1 MAMVFVLINANIG
14 QENNVSED
22 LKKIPE
28 VKESFVVYGVYDV
41 IARVEAESMPKLKE
55 VISTKIR
62 HLTSI
67 KSTLTMIAV

>member
-1 MAMVFVLINANIG
+1 MAFVLINANIG

-22 LKKIPE
+22 LEKIPE

-41 IARVEAESMPKLKE
+41 IARVEADSMSKLKE

-62 HLTSI
+62 HLASI